1 VVSVLPDTLTADEI
15 RREALETPRRAYL
28 PLPDLRVIERPGWMQ
43 IITPSFTAGGFN
55 DVSHAVLTADTA
67 DAVIAETIATYRGA
81 GLQFRWTVGP
91 DSAPPD
97 LGDRLARAGLV
108 PAAAVAM
115 ARSTA
120 PLESPA
126 PAHDDPAIRIAVVD
140 ASNVDAFT
148 ATSADGWGFPDRAPF
163 ATANAAALSD
173 PERHRLYLATVDGE
187 PAATAACVMFPRSV
201 YLIGGVTR
209 ERFRRRGL
217 YHALVAA
224 RLADARARGIPLA
237 TSHARADTSAPI
249 LARLGFEPIAQLTN
263 YRG

>member
-1 VVSVLPDTLTADEI
+1 VLPETLTADEI

-55 DVSHAVLTADTA
+55 EVSHAVLAA
-67 DAVIAETIATYRGA
+67 DAADAAIAETIATYRDA
-81 GLQFRWTVGP
+81 GLQFRWSVGP

-97 LGDRLARAGLV
+97 LGDRLLRAGLV
-108 PAAAVAM
+108 PTPVVAM

-120 PLESPA
+120 PLEPLDV
-126 PAHDDPAIRIAVVD
+126 DDPAIRIAGVD
-140 ASNVDAFT
+140 ASNIDAFT
-148 ATSADGWGFPDRAPF
+148 ATSADGWGFSDRAPF
-163 ATANAAALSD
+163 AAANAAALAD
-173 PERHRLYLATVDGE
+173 PERHHLYLATVDGE

-201 YLIGGVTR
+201 YLLGGVTR

-217 YHALVAA
+217 YRALVAA

-237 TSHARADTSAPI
+237 TSNARAETSAPI

-263 YRG
+263 YNYRG